1 MKLHRSCI
9 WGVVLAVILQAQ
21 SVQGQDPGVTKPTL
35 EALVAN
41 SSEILTVKVKSFQV
55 EEPRQK
61 VMQLELMPTSSIKRA
76 WKLPEDQ
83 TEASR
88 LVYEKEDAEQVR
100 AYDQYYW
107 SYDLSSPGGRLAAQ
121 LPDWKKNQT
130 EFLLFK
136 DFQSPNSG
144 PLQFL
149 ISIDDDSVYRND
161 WSAIS
166 GREEILKRIRE
177 LMKTYQ
183 GVEKVKLVLV
193 DVGHFG
199 STFPKNQEGKID
211 HSIPEARCI
220 IQPFD
225 NDYEKLLVSQIKD
238 LKKLRDNSFTTTRID
253 WLKYTQDFYHFQS
266 PENEKLLQE
275 AYSDPQIGEQQ
286 KALLKKML
294 DAWGV
299 NIE

>member
-1 MKLHRSCI
+1 MKPYMSCI
-9 WGVVLAVILQAQ
+9 WGAVLAITLQAIAAQ
-21 SVQGQDPGVTKPTL
+21 AQDPGVTKPTL

-55 EEPRQK
+55 EEPRQN
-61 VMQLELMPTSSIKRA
+61 VRQLELMPTGPIKRT
-76 WKLPEDQ
+76 WKLPENQ
-83 TEASR
+83 PETNR
-88 LVYEKEDAEQVR
+88 LVYEKEDAGQIR

-107 SYDLSSPGGRLAAQ
+107 SYDLSSPGGRVAAQ
-121 LPDWKKNQT
+121 LPDWEKSQT

-144 PLQFL
+144 TLQFL
-149 ISIDDDSVYRND
+149 ISLDEDSVYLND
-161 WSAIS
+161 WSAVS

-177 LMKTYQ
+177 LMQKYQ
-183 GVEKVKLVLV
+183 GVEKVKLVLA

-199 STFPKNQEGKID
+199 STFPKNEEGEID
-211 HSIPEARCI
+211 HAMPEARCI

-225 NDYEKLLVSQIKD
+225 NDYEKLLISQIKD

-253 WLKYTQDFYHFQS
+253 WLKYTQDLYHFQS

-275 AYSDPQIGEQQ
+275 AYADPMVGEQQ

-294 DAWGV
+294 EAWGV
-299 NIE
+299 SVE

>member
-1 MKLHRSCI
+1 MSCI
-9 WGVVLAVILQAQ
+9 WGAVLAITLQAIAAQ
-21 SVQGQDPGVTKPTL
+21 AQDPGVTKPTL

-41 SSEILTVKVKSFQV
+41 SSEIMTVNVKSFQV

-61 VMQLELMPTSSIKRA
+61 VTQLELMPTGHIKRV
-76 WKLPEDQ
+76 WKLPKHQ
-83 TEASR
+83 TEANR
-88 LVYEKEDAEQVR
+88 LVYEQEDAGQVR

-149 ISIDDDSVYRND
+149 ISIDDDSVYVND
-161 WSAIS
+161 WSAVS
-166 GREEILKRIRE
+166 GRQEILKRIHE
-177 LMKTYQ
+177 LMKKYQ
-183 GVEKVKLVLV
+183 GVKKVKLVLV

-199 STFPKNQEGKID
+199 STFPKNEEGEID
-211 HSIPEARCI
+211 HAMPEARCI

-238 LKKLRDNSFTTTRID
+238 LKKLRDNNFTTTRID